1 MMGRNAGPNT
11 GRNVQVAVM
20 VVAAVAFGMVVA
32 GGLGWTGVGLAAEDG
47 PGPQA
52 VAGTVGALPGFAQLA
67 DAVGPAVVS
76 IRADTFQSQEE
87 RRPVDPFEFFFGPRR
102 RQDPQAPQPGP
113 GPEGPDDRFRAQSG
127 GSGFVVSPD
136 GLIVTN
142 NHVVEGADRLIV
154 TLDGREY
161 TAQVRGTDPETD
173 LALIEIDAGRQL
185 PYLKLGDSDDLRV
198 GDWIMVIGS
207 PLGLDH
213 TVTVGVVSAKGRSLQ
228 VLDPSFENFIQTDAA
243 INFGNSG
250 GPLVNLAG
258 EVVGIA
264 TLINFGAENIGFA
277 VPASTLGAILPQL
290 RESGRVT
297 RGYLGVEIRN
307 LDWPDAQSF
316 GRETTDGALVNS
328 TVEGQPAAKAGLV
341 HGDIVIRVDDVDVE
355 DTRDLIEYVSAQTPG
370 TTVRLQVWR
379 DGKSVTLPVEL
390 GQRPSN
396 GAVEEEPARS
406 EDGGIEWLGIRYQ
419 ELTPD
424 LRETHGLPEAARG
437 AWVTRVEPDSPLAD
451 EGVRPGDVIAEVG
464 GQPVASVEE
473 LERRIE
479 EAPAGSY
486 LRLYVQRFD
495 PASGQSVSFFA
506 PVRKP

>member
-1 MMGRNAGPNT
+1 MMRDST

-32 GGLGWTGVGLAAEDG
+32 GGLGWTGVGLAAEDS

-52 VAGTVGALPGFAQLA
+52 VAGTVGGLPGFAQLA
-67 DAVGPAVVS
+67 DAVGPAVVA

-102 RQDPQAPQPGP
+102 RPDPRSPQPGP
-113 GPEGPDDRFRAQSG
+113 GPQAPERFRAQSG

-154 TLDGREY
+154 TLDGRQY
-161 TAQVRGTDPETD
+161 PAQVRGTDPETD
-173 LALIEIDAGRQL
+173 LALIQVDAGRQL
-185 PYLKLGDSDDLRV
+185 PYLKLGDSDDLKV

-277 VPASTLGAILPQL
+277 VPVSTLGAILPQL

-297 RGYLGVEIRN
+297 RGYLGVEIDN
-307 LDWPDAQSF
+307 LDWPTAQSF
-316 GRETTDGALVNS
+316 GRDSTAGALVVN

-341 HGDIVIRVDDVDVE
+341 HGDIVVRVDDVEVQ
-355 DTRDLIEYVSAQTPG
+355 DTRNLIDYVSAQTPG

-379 DGKSVTLPVEL
+379 EGKSLTIPVEL

-396 GAVEEEPARS
+396 GTVAEEPARS
-406 EDGGIEWLGIRYQ
+406 EGGGIEWLGIRYQ
-419 ELTPD
+419 GLTPD
-424 LRETHGLPEAARG
+424 LRESHGLPESARG
-437 AWVTRVEPDSPLAD
+437 VWVTRVEPDSPLAD
-451 EGVRPGDVIAEVG
+451 EGVRPGDLIVEVG
-464 GQPVASVEE
+464 GRPVADVEE

-495 PASGQSVSFFA
+495 PASGQSASFFA